1 MTVQYDIDS
10 NHNENSLE
18 QKALVELK
26 AEHYKEAIELYKQ
39 LWETSEDKKWQQQ
52 LAYCYLQRA
61 TSFAERSMY
70 REALVLWDNYIQFA
84 ETPED
89 AFDLYICWQIQAQD
103 SHKIQTALKQLSV
116 QQIDQQFS
124 ELAILLGCLIL
135 TGKPEFQRFVPQES
149 IFIAHLK
156 LAQTAL
162 QAYLNNNDQQQLNEA
177 LKQIPYRSTF
187 RDFRTLLNA
196 AQNYPQSIEQILSK
210 ISVRSPYYQTLS
222 LLHCSIF
229 EGAKLVQQL
238 GKYSY
243 SQAREIAEI
252 KSFNNQQQQ
261 LIEYLVQ
268 YRDDISDQVKFNAL
282 IQYQSLWPTGVA
294 EDICK
299 AMLIH
304 YPEGHK
310 DFKKH
315 FNALS
320 SFDENRLKAIASENK
335 NNNVEAEAYWRQCV
349 ETLQY
354 ENADN
359 NLKIALILRHM
370 ATLQDDIELCNQLMI
385 ESLDYDADDLASYQ
399 HILHY
404 FKQNDLDRAEYLQW
418 LLLGLEHFPQS
429 IELLTLAVQQEIENR
444 QYKKVSEY
452 ALQII
457 SLDPLNRFA
466 KDILFSSYLDHARK
480 LIQDKNYKNVKQ
492 YINEAKDLKLGQKYQ
507 AQVQLVLGLYYYADQ
522 DKSEGLAL
530 ITESLAKI
538 HKDPVNTCLQA
549 AMEALLTAL
558 PVANILEGIET
569 AENYL
574 LSEQQLNQVIQQLN
588 FYAKDFDHQLLL
600 LKALD
605 RVAPAITN
613 SLSQKNYDESLLIE
627 LSESLEKINAFEL
640 LQHCAKLAVERWNT
654 VIWQYYL
661 IYSELKGMAEKCSSA
676 QINRLEKIREQA
688 INDKDERTKVLIDVF
703 IEQYYQTHSETS
715 TGLVDSLFTLNSGDD
730 SDDVYVDPTEELFKH
745 IPEDEL
751 LKVMDKSDELMMETT
766 PEQLVEDLTQDSDNN
781 EHILIAMMQDPDLF
795 SALIVIK
802 AAIGLGIDIKLS
814 INDVLGF
821 FNVEQVA
828 GAS

>member
-1 MTVQYDIDS
+1 MNGSLLSDV
-10 NHNENSLE
+10 NSLE
-18 QKALVELK
+18 QQATSQLK
-26 AEHYKEAIELYKQ
+26 AKHYKEAINLYKQ
-39 LWETSEDKKWQQQ
+39 LRDISDDKKWSQQ

-61 TSFAERSMY
+61 TSFAERGMY
-70 REALVLWDNYIQFA
+70 REALLLWDNYIQFA
-84 ETPED
+84 ESPEE
-89 AFDLYICWQIQAQD
+89 ALDLYICWQIQAQD
-103 SHKIQTALKQLSV
+103 GHKIQTALKQLSV
-116 QQIDQQFS
+116 QQIDQQFP
-124 ELAILLGCLIL
+124 ELAVLLGCLIL
-135 TGKPEFQRFVPQES
+135 TEKPEFKRYLPQDS

-156 LAQTAL
+156 IAQVAL
-162 QAYLNNNDQQQLNEA
+162 QAYLDNDQQQLNEV
-177 LKQIPYRSTF
+177 LKQIPYRSAF

-196 AQNYPQSIEQILSK
+196 AQNYPQSIEQALTK
-210 ISVRSPYYQTLS
+210 ISESSPYYQAFS
-222 LLHCSIF
+222 LLHCCTF
-229 EGAKLVQQL
+229 EGARLVQQL

-252 KSFNNQQQQ
+252 KGFNNHQQQ
-261 LIEYLVQ
+261 LIESLVQ
-268 YRDDISDQVKFNAL
+268 HRGDISDQVKFNAL
-282 IQYQSLWPTGVA
+282 IQYQPLWPTGVA

-320 SFDENRLKAIASENK
+320 SFNENRLKALASENK
-335 NNNVEAEAYWRQCV
+335 NNNIEAEAYWRQCV
-349 ETLQY
+349 EALQY
-354 ENADN
+354 ENTDN

-404 FKQNDLDRAEYLQW
+404 FKQNDLDRAEYQQW
-418 LLLGLEHFPQS
+418 LQLGLEHFPQS
-429 IELLTLAVQQEIENR
+429 TELLTLAVQQEIENR
-444 QYKKVSEY
+444 QYKKISEY

-466 KDILFSSYLDHARK
+466 KDILFSSYLDLARK
-480 LIQDKNYKNVKQ
+480 LIQNKDYQNVEH
-492 YINEAKDLKLGQKYQ
+492 YINQAEDLKLGQKHQ
-507 AQVQLVLGLYYYADQ
+507 AQVQLIRGLYYYADQ
-522 DKSEGLAL
+522 DKEEGLAL

-538 HKDPVNTCLQA
+538 HKDPVNRCLQA

-558 PVANILEGIET
+558 PVTNILEEIET

-605 RVAPAITN
+605 RISPALTN
-613 SLSQKNYDESLLIE
+613 SLSQKNYDEPLLIE
-627 LSESLEKINAFEL
+627 LSETLEKINAFEL
-640 LQHCAKLAVERWNT
+640 LQHCAKLAAERWDT
-654 VIWQYYL
+654 VIWQYYH
-661 IYSELKGMAEKCSSA
+661 IYSELKGMADKCSSA

-703 IEQYYQTHSETS
+703 IEQYYQAHSETS
-715 TGLVDSLFTLNSGDD
+715 TGLVDSLFTLNSEEGEDA
-730 SDDVYVDPTEELFKH
+730 YIDPTEQLFKH

-766 PEQLVEDLTQDSDNN
+766 PEQLVEDLTQDSDKN

-802 AAIGLGIDIKLS
+802 AAISLEIDIKLS

>member
-18 QKALVELK
+18 QKALAELK

-39 LWETSEDKKWQQQ
+39 LWETSDDKKWQQQ
-52 LAYCYLQRA
+52 LSYCYLQRA
-61 TSFAERSMY
+61 TSFAERGMY
-70 REALVLWDNYIQFA
+70 REALLLWDNYTQFA
-84 ETPED
+84 ESPEE
-89 AFDLYICWQIQAQD
+89 ALDLYICWQIQGED
-103 SHKIQTALKQLSV
+103 GHKIQTALKQLSA
-116 QQIDQQFS
+116 QQIDQQFP
-124 ELAILLGCLIL
+124 ELAVLLGCLIL
-135 TGKPEFQRFVPQES
+135 TEKPEFKRYLPQDS

-156 LAQTAL
+156 IAQVAL
-162 QAYLNNNDQQQLNEA
+162 QAYLDNDQQQLNEV
-177 LKQIPYRSTF
+177 LKQIPYRSAF
-187 RDFRTLLNA
+187 RDFKTLLNA
-196 AQNYPQSIEQILSK
+196 AQNYPQSIEQALTK
-210 ISVRSPYYQTLS
+210 ISVRSPYYQALS
-222 LLHCSIF
+222 LLHCSTF

-252 KSFNNQQQQ
+252 KGFNNQQQQ
-261 LIEYLVQ
+261 LIDSLVEH
-268 YRDDISDQVKFNAL
+268 RDDISDQVKFNVL

-315 FNALS
+315 FNGLS
-320 SFDENRLKAIASENK
+320 GFEENRLKALACENK
-335 NNNVEAEAYWRQCV
+335 SNNIEAEAYWRQCV
-349 ETLQY
+349 EALQY
-354 ENADN
+354 ENTDN
-359 NLKIALILRHM
+359 NLKMALILRHM
-370 ATLQDDIELCNQLMI
+370 AALQDDIELCNQLMI

-404 FKQNDLDRAEYLQW
+404 FKQSDLDRAEYLQW
-418 LLLGLEHFPQS
+418 LQLGLEHFPQN

-480 LIQDKNYKNVKQ
+480 LIQDKDYQSVEQ
-492 YINEAKDLKLGQKYQ
+492 YINQAQDLKLGQKNR

-538 HKDPVNTCLQA
+538 HKDPVNRCLQA

-574 LSEQQLNQVIQQLN
+574 LSEQQLSQVIHQLN

-605 RVAPAITN
+605 RVATTITN
-613 SLSQKNYDESLLIE
+613 SLSQQNYEEPLLIE

-640 LQHCAKLAVERWNT
+640 LQHCARLAVERWNA

-676 QINRLEKIREQA
+676 QINRLEKIGEQA
-688 INDKDERTKVLIDVF
+688 INNKDERTKVLIDVF
-703 IEQYYQTHSETS
+703 IEQYYQAHSETS
-715 TGLVDSLFTLNSGDD
+715 TGLVDSLFTLNSEEGEGA
-730 SDDVYVDPTEELFKH
+730 YIDPTEQLFKH

-766 PEQLVEDLTQDSDNN
+766 PEQLVEGLTQDSDKN

-802 AAIGLGIDIKLS
+802 AAISLEIDIKLS